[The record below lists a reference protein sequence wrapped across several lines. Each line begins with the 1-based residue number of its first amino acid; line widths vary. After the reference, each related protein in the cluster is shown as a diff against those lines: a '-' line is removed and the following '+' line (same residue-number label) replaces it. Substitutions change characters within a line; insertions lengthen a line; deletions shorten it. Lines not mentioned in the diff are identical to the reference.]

1 MEKVSHIWRRSIANC
16 RVLFVSSSNTHIDAA
31 TYRSFEHYNEYQYSL
46 YLFSCIWRAA
56 ITLFRISEDGSL
68 ELAEDNWLYFR
79 AETSTWMS
87 MAYKMVAICLSSI
100 FDCIDS
106 ICSQF
111 KSPLTIISITAAL
124 FFVPLRALSFITPIM
139 SILVFF

>member
-1 MEKVSHIWRRSIANC
+1 
-16 RVLFVSSSNTHIDAA
+16 
-31 TYRSFEHYNEYQYSL
+31 
-46 YLFSCIWRAA
+46 
-56 ITLFRISEDGSL
+56 
-68 ELAEDNWLYFR
+68 
-79 AETSTWMS
+79 MS

-139 SILVFF
+139 SILVFFSGESRRLVLFVAFYLAAFTH